1 MIERIVRRL
10 GRGIAW
16 LRTVHT
22 CEFDPTAEE
31 LNLSSEEIREQALI
45 REQTAWDSSFR

>member
-16 LRTVHT
+16 LKTVHA
-22 CEFDPTAEE
+22 CSFDPTAEE
-31 LNLSSEEIREQALI
+31 LSQSAVEIQQAAAEREQ
-45 REQTAWDSSFR
+45 QAWDASFR